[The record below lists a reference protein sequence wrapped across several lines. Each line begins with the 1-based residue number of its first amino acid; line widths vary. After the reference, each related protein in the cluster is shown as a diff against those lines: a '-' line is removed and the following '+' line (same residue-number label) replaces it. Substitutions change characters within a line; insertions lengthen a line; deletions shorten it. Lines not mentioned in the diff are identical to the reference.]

1 MTQITQSRLAQPGLR
16 LYRRGYKPTERKDN
30 TMTISEFIDDLEKAR
45 AKYGDLKLYVAR
57 GYQLYPVE
65 SLDLFD
71 CRVGYNEHYDEFFES
86 NNAGFGAE
94 EAVVLG

>member
-1 MTQITQSRLAQPGLR
+1 MGH
-16 LYRRGYKPTERKDN
+16 KPTERKDYI
-30 TMTISEFIDDLEKAR
+30 MTITEFIEDLEKAR
-45 AKYGDLKLYVAR
+45 AKYGDLKLFVAR

>member
-1 MTQITQSRLAQPGLR
+1 MHFTQPRLATAGAARIPLMR
-16 LYRRGYKPTERKDN
+16 KPTERKDN

-45 AKYGDLKLYVAR
+45 AKYGDLKLFVAR

>member
-1 MTQITQSRLAQPGLR
+1 MYITQPRLARSALER
-16 LYRRGYKPTERKDN
+16 VLWRHKPTERKDH
-30 TMTISEFIDDLEKAR
+30 TMTITEFIEDLEKAR
-45 AKYGDLKLYVAR
+45 AKYGDLKLFVAR

-86 NNAGFGAE
+86 NNAGFGAD

>member
-1 MTQITQSRLAQPGLR
+1 MHFTQPLFAMAGAVCL
-16 LYRRGYKPTERKDN
+16 LLMYKPTERKDN

-45 AKYGDLKLYVAR
+45 AKYGDLKLFVAR

>member
-1 MTQITQSRLAQPGLR
+1 MTQLTRPRLAQSGLR
-16 LYRRGYKPTERKDN
+16 LYRRGYKPTERKDH
-30 TMTISEFIDDLEKAR
+30 TMTISEFIEDLERAR

>member
-1 MTQITQSRLAQPGLR
+1 
-16 LYRRGYKPTERKDN
+16 
-30 TMTISEFIDDLEKAR
+30 MTISEFIDDLEKAR
-45 AKYGDLKLYVAR
+45 AKYGDLTLFVAR

-94 EAVVLG
+94 EAVILG

>member
-1 MTQITQSRLAQPGLR
+1 
-16 LYRRGYKPTERKDN
+16 
-30 TMTISEFIDDLEKAR
+30 MTISEFIDDLEKAR

-86 NNAGFGAE
+86 NNTGFGAE

>member
-1 MTQITQSRLAQPGLR
+1 MHFTQLRLAMAGAVRVPLNH
-16 LYRRGYKPTERKDN
+16 KPIERKEH
-30 TMTISEFIDDLEKAR
+30 TMTISEFIDDLERAR
-45 AKYGDLKLYVAR
+45 AKYGDLKLFVAR

>member
-1 MTQITQSRLAQPGLR
+1 
-16 LYRRGYKPTERKDN
+16 
-30 TMTISEFIDDLEKAR
+30 MTITEFIEDLEKAR
-45 AKYGDLKLYVAR
+45 AKYGDLKLFVAR

-71 CRVGYNEHYDEFFES
+71 CCVGYNEHYDEFFES
-86 NNAGFGAE
+86 NNAEFGAE

>member
-1 MTQITQSRLAQPGLR
+1 MTYPTSPRLATAGAVCLPLM
-16 LYRRGYKPTERKDN
+16 YKPIERKDN

-45 AKYGDLKLYVAR
+45 AKYGDLKLFVAR

>member
-1 MTQITQSRLAQPGLR
+1 MNFTQPRLVTAGTVRIPLM
-16 LYRRGYKPTERKDN
+16 YKPTERKGN

-45 AKYGDLKLYVAR
+45 AKYGDLKLFVAR

-86 NNAGFGAE
+86 NNTGFGAE

>member
-1 MTQITQSRLAQPGLR
+1 MRYITQSPLVQLGTVCVTWRH
-16 LYRRGYKPTERKDN
+16 KPTERKDHI
-30 TMTISEFIDDLEKAR
+30 MTITEFIEDLEKAR
-45 AKYGDLKLYVAR
+45 AKYGDLKLFVAR

>member
-1 MTQITQSRLAQPGLR
+1 MHFTQPRLATAGAVRIPLMH
-16 LYRRGYKPTERKDN
+16 KPTERKDN
-30 TMTISEFIDDLEKAR
+30 TMTISGFIDDLERAR
-45 AKYGDLKLYVAR
+45 AKYGDLKLFVAR

>member
-1 MTQITQSRLAQPGLR
+1 MTHLTQPRLARAGSVSVP
-16 LYRRGYKPTERKDN
+16 YRYKPTERKDN

>member
-1 MTQITQSRLAQPGLR
+1 
-16 LYRRGYKPTERKDN
+16 
-30 TMTISEFIDDLEKAR
+30 MTITEFIEDLEKAR
-45 AKYGDLKLYVAR
+45 AKYGDLKLFVAR
-57 GYQLYPVE
+57 GHQLYPVE

>member
-1 MTQITQSRLAQPGLR
+1 MAGAARLPLM
-16 LYRRGYKPTERKDN
+16 YKPTERKEH

-45 AKYGDLKLYVAR
+45 AKYGDLKLFVAR

>member
-1 MTQITQSRLAQPGLR
+1 
-16 LYRRGYKPTERKDN
+16 
-30 TMTISEFIDDLEKAR
+30 MTISEFIDDLEKAR
-45 AKYGDLKLYVAR
+45 AKYGDLKLFVAR

-86 NNAGFGAE
+86 NNVGFGAE
-94 EAVVLG
+94 EAIVLG

>member
-1 MTQITQSRLAQPGLR
+1 MHITLPRLALQGAVCVR
-16 LYRRGYKPTERKDN
+16 WRHKSTERKDYI
-30 TMTISEFIDDLEKAR
+30 MTITEFIEDLEKAR
-45 AKYGDLKLYVAR
+45 SKYGDLKLFVER

>member
-1 MTQITQSRLAQPGLR
+1 MYITYPRLAQPTLAPVLWR
-16 LYRRGYKPTERKDN
+16 HKPTERKDYI
-30 TMTISEFIDDLEKAR
+30 MTITEFIEDLEKAR
-45 AKYGDLKLYVAR
+45 AKYGDLKLFVAR

>member
-1 MTQITQSRLAQPGLR
+1 MQLTQPRLAMAGAVRVPER
-16 LYRRGYKPTERKDN
+16 YKPTERKDN

-45 AKYGDLKLYVAR
+45 AKYGDLKLFVAR

>member
-1 MTQITQSRLAQPGLR
+1 MYITQPWLAQPR
-16 LYRRGYKPTERKDN
+16 AVCVRWRHKPTERKDHI
-30 TMTISEFIDDLEKAR
+30 MTITEFIEDLEKAR
-45 AKYGDLKLYVAR
+45 AKYGDLKLFVAR
-57 GYQLYPVE
+57 SYQLYPVE

>member
-1 MTQITQSRLAQPGLR
+1 MTHFTQPRLALAGAVRIPLR
-16 LYRRGYKPTERKDN
+16 YKPTERKDH

>member
-1 MTQITQSRLAQPGLR
+1 MHFTQPQLAMVGAVRIPLMH
-16 LYRRGYKPTERKDN
+16 KPTERKEH

>member
-1 MTQITQSRLAQPGLR
+1 
-16 LYRRGYKPTERKDN
+16 
-30 TMTISEFIDDLEKAR
+30 MTISEFIDDLEKAR
-45 AKYGDLKLYVAR
+45 SKYGDLKLFVAR

-86 NNAGFGAE
+86 NNTGFGAE

>member
-1 MTQITQSRLAQPGLR
+1 MHVTPPRLALQGAVCVR
-16 LYRRGYKPTERKDN
+16 WWHKPTERKDYI
-30 TMTISEFIDDLEKAR
+30 MTITEFIEDLEKAR
-45 AKYGDLKLYVAR
+45 SKYGDLKLFVAR

>member
-1 MTQITQSRLAQPGLR
+1 MHFTQPRLATAGVVPVPLNH
-16 LYRRGYKPTERKDN
+16 KPIERKEH

-45 AKYGDLKLYVAR
+45 AKYGDLKLFVAR

-65 SLDLFD
+65 SLDLFN

>member
-1 MTQITQSRLAQPGLR
+1 VRYVTQLSACTAGGLCVQWR
-16 LYRRGYKPTERKDN
+16 HKPTERKDYI
-30 TMTISEFIDDLEKAR
+30 MTITEFIEDLEKAR
-45 AKYGDLKLYVAR
+45 AKYGDLKLFVAR

>member
-1 MTQITQSRLAQPGLR
+1 MRVLWRHKL
-16 LYRRGYKPTERKDN
+16 TERKDYI
-30 TMTISEFIDDLEKAR
+30 MTITEFIDDLEKAR
-45 AKYGDLKLYVAR
+45 AKYGDLKLFVAR

-71 CRVGYNEHYDEFFES
+71 CRVGYNEYYDEFFES

>member
-1 MTQITQSRLAQPGLR
+1 MQLTQPRLAMAEAVRVP
-16 LYRRGYKPTERKDN
+16 YRYKPTERKDN

-45 AKYGDLKLYVAR
+45 AKYGDLKLFVAR

-86 NNAGFGAE
+86 NNAGLGAE

>member
-1 MTQITQSRLAQPGLR
+1 MHFTQPRLVTVEAVRIPLMC
-16 LYRRGYKPTERKDN
+16 KPTERKDN
-30 TMTISEFIDDLEKAR
+30 TMTISGFIDDLEKAR
-45 AKYGDLKLYVAR
+45 AKYGDLKLFVAR

-86 NNAGFGAE
+86 NNAGFGSE
-94 EAVVLG
+94 EAIVLG

>member
-1 MTQITQSRLAQPGLR
+1 MYITHIWLARAAPAHVLWGH
-16 LYRRGYKPTERKDN
+16 KPTERKDHI
-30 TMTISEFIDDLEKAR
+30 MTITEFIEDLEKAR
-45 AKYGDLKLYVAR
+45 AKYGDLKLFVAR

>member
-1 MTQITQSRLAQPGLR
+1 
-16 LYRRGYKPTERKDN
+16 
-30 TMTISEFIDDLEKAR
+30 MTITEFIEDLEKAR
-45 AKYGDLKLYVAR
+45 AKYGDLKLFVAR

-86 NNAGFGAE
+86 NNAGFISRARQCCSITWTSVTRLFRLLVNGWT
-94 EAVVLG
+94 

>member
-1 MTQITQSRLAQPGLR
+1 MTHLTQPRLALAGAVRIPLR
-16 LYRRGYKPTERKDN
+16 YKPTERKDN

>member
-1 MTQITQSRLAQPGLR
+1 MSYITRPRLALSRAVCVWWGH
-16 LYRRGYKPTERKDN
+16 KPTERKDYI
-30 TMTISEFIDDLEKAR
+30 MTITEFIEDLEKAR
-45 AKYGDLKLYVAR
+45 AKYGDLKLFVAR